1 MKCGFSTFKENA
13 KHKQIK
19 ANQSTFHNCYIYKT
33 RNNRKEILVIMSP
46 TANGNT
52 PYHLP
57 PLCQILHFYTSLKH
71 RKTILRLSS
80 VFRGCRDVALELCW
94 LKRYSSQD

>member
-1 MKCGFSTFKENA
+1 MQSTSKS
-13 KHKQIK
+13 KQIK
-19 ANQSTFHNCYIYKT
+19 AHFIIVISIKQGTTEKKFSDYVTNCKWKHTISSTTLMPNLT
-33 RNNRKEILVIMSP
+33 
-46 TANGNT
+46 
-52 PYHLP
+52 
-57 PLCQILHFYTSLKH
+57 FYTSLKH